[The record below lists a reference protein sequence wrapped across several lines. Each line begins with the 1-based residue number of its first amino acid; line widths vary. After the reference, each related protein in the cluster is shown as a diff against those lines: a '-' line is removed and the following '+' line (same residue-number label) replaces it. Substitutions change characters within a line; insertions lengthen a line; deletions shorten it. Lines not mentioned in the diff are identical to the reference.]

1 MADWRYGPVTQFR
14 VEEKVLTNVR
24 SHQKGHSG
32 IEAERSSNARVMCER
47 KELASISPLHLRG
60 EEVHK
65 SEPQKLRTGHDGE
78 DRDFGVFEGH
88 YQTRKRTR

>member
-1 MADWRYGPVTQFR
+1 MTQFG
-14 VEEKVLTNVR
+14 VGEKDLANLR
-24 SHQKGHSG
+24 SYQKGHSG
-32 IEAERSSNARVMCER
+32 IEAERASNARVRYER
-47 KELASISPLHLRG
+47 KKLASISPLHLRG